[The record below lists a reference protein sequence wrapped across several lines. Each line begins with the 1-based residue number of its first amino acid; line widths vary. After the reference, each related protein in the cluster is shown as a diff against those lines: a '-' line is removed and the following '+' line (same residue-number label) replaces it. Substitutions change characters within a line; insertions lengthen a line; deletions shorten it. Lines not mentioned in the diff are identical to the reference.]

1 MRRGD
6 VVTVALS
13 GDYGKPRPA
22 VVVQTDSLPSTHPS
36 VIVCQFKSDLFDTP
50 DIRITISPSTT
61 NGLRVL
67 SQIMADKPATVRRD
81 RVGPAIGRL
90 DGADLRR
97 LDAALALVLGL
108 SD

>member
-22 VVVQTDSLPSTHPS
+22 VIVQTDALPQTHPS
-36 VIVCQFKSDLFDTP
+36 VVVCQFTSDLVEAP
-50 DIRITISPSTT
+50 DFRITIAPSGT
-61 NGLRVL
+61 NGLRAR
-67 SQIMADKPATVRRD
+67 SQIMADKPTTVRRD
-81 RVGPAIGRL
+81 RIGQIIGRL
-90 DGADLRR
+90 DSNEMRR
-97 LDAALALVLGL
+97 LSVSLALVIGL